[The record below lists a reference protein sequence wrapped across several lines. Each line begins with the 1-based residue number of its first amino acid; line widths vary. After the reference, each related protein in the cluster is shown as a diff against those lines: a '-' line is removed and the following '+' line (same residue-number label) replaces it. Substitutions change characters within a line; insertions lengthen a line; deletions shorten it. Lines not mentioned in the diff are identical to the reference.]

1 MKNRN
6 WICYSLDICGTIAL
20 LGAGLALVA
29 ALWFTA
35 SMPEPLLLIAFK
47 YCLITAVGAF
57 IAARVCELTHL
68 LRTAPAPVV
77 EAIVPSADN
86 IEKLPQPEQL
96 PRAA

>member
-6 WICYSLDICGTIAL
+6 WICYSLDTCGMIAL
-20 LGAGLALVA
+20 LGAGFALVA

-35 SMPEPLLLIAFK
+35 AMPEPLLLIAFK
-47 YCLITAVGAF
+47 YCLIIAVSASV
-57 IAARVCELTHL
+57 AARVCELTRV

-77 EAIVPSADN
+77 ETVVLSADN
-86 IEKLPQPEQL
+86 VKKLPRPEQL